1 MFFFFHF
8 LSCSRCSLFTQLIHV
23 DTHTQVMSYWKN
35 IYVCAVWWW
44 HNQIEHDGQ
53 SEEEKCVKNAIGT
66 ADAFSMLHVSLSL
79 SLSLSSLN
87 EATDSPFYV
96 CHTNCVVLCRIP
108 FFLFSA
114 ELCINSHLSGSCVA
128 NRNVNL
134 HIGWTHHPPAPYAY
148 TLLLIIKCQADS
160 NIGVQQVIYWN

>member
-1 MFFFFHF
+1 MFFFSFSVMFPVFIVHPVNP
-8 LSCSRCSLFTQLIHV
+8 RWH
-23 DTHTQVMSYWKN
+23 THTGHVILEEYIRVCCVMMAQPNWT
-35 IYVCAVWWW
+35 WWTV
-44 HNQIEHDGQ
+44 GGRKMC
-53 SEEEKCVKNAIGT
+53 EKRDWNWWCIQHAACI
-66 ADAFSMLHVSLSL
+66 SLSL